1 MKQFLILSLGVI
13 LLFSCKKAAVDCVDT
28 NYTYNADVKS
38 VMDKNCN
45 VSGCHNSGSSSGDFT
60 TYAKLKPYLDSGMF
74 NERVFVV
81 GDMPKN
87 RLITFKNKSI
97 LQCWMEN
104 GFKEN

>member
-1 MKQFLILSLGVI
+1 MEQFLILSLGVI

-87 RLITFKNKSI
+87 RLFTFKNKSI